1 MNDNFNKDDHRPAGG
16 SAQFWAFSIEEAG
29 GCPEMSLELLSTSSA
44 AWAWLFFCGKEVDHS
59 IIEQYPLPIL

>member
-1 MNDNFNKDDHRPAGG
+1 MNNNFYKDNNQPAAL
-16 SAQFWAFSIEEAG
+16 SAQFGVFCIEEPG

-59 IIEQYPLPIL
+59 IIEQYPLPVL

>member
-1 MNDNFNKDDHRPAGG
+1 MKNNFYKDDNQPAAR
-16 SAQFWAFSIEEAG
+16 SAQFGVLCIEDAG

-44 AWAWLFFCGKEVDHS
+44 AWAWMFFCGKEVDHS